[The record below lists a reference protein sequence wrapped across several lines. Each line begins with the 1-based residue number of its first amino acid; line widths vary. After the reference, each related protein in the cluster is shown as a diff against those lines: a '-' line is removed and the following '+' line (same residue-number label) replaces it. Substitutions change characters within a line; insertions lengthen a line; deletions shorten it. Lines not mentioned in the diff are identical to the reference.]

1 MDSSSTADLPYLDM
15 RRDGEF
21 ACCGIWSDDV
31 GASPFF
37 FSFVFY
43 ICIVSFDRFA
53 FSKRYKTLAG
63 TAIDRHCG
71 IATVLCVH
79 FRSVSCY
86 VIEAMKGGKDEK
98 VSTVLLWTQSSVE
111 QQVWSFFLK
120 AWSLALWWKRSPS
133 DWRLVGGKN
142 DQSRIN
148 LEIKN
153 GKLNIRV

>member
-37 FSFVFY
+37 FFSLVFY

-86 VIEAMKGGKDEK
+86 VIEAMKGEK
-98 VSTVLLWTQSSVE
+98 TRKYLPYFYGPKVQLSKKLDLFFESLIVDFMVKKKSVRLAPCWGENYQS
-111 QQVWSFFLK
+111 
-120 AWSLALWWKRSPS
+120 
-133 DWRLVGGKN
+133 
-142 DQSRIN
+142 
-148 LEIKN
+148 
-153 GKLNIRV
+153 